1 MESEAKLPYV
11 LYYDEPNR
19 PTATLLAHSVAA
31 KTEQKAIRLAE
42 SWLQFRKANEGQL
55 YLAKVEHGG
64 PVITFVKSVKPPA

>member
-11 LYYDEPNR
+11 LYYDDPNR
-19 PTATLLAHSVAA
+19 PTATLTAHSVAA

>member
-19 PTATLLAHSVAA
+19 PTATLSVHSVAA

-42 SWLQFRKANEGQL
+42 NWLQFRKASEGQL
-55 YLAKVEHGG
+55 YLAKADLGG
-64 PVITFVKSVKPPA
+64 PVISFVKSVKPPA